1 MKSFLAYQAPHKEV
15 QVSLGNWRRTQNLD
29 LSGFIISDA
38 SAEKFWVFNPSQ
50 VCTLD
55 DLPNPSLAPMTL
67 PVISE
72 EDYLSQASILIDD
85 MPKNNIQKVVYSR
98 IKSFDFDPIF
108 FKRLFQ
114 LLCKTYPNN
123 FNYCLLNPETGFWMG
138 SSPEILIQG
147 SAGIFRGMALAGTL
161 PIQEDDSEWTQKEFE
176 EQKYVADYFS
186 LLVQKYGKLT
196 SLSERYVYKV
206 GPVKHLRNDF
216 EFHLNEDILRDFISE
231 LHPTPAVCGVPKDL
245 AKKCYQRHEKHQR
258 SLYTGIIGFV
268 EGKEIGLY
276 VNLRCLQI
284 FDDRVALYVGGGF
297 TKDSNPQKEWQ
308 ETERKADTLIN
319 LIKFD
324 V

>member
-1 MKSFLAYQAPHKEV
+1 MKSFLAYQAPQKEV
-15 QVSLGNWRRTQNLD
+15 HVSFGSWRRTQTLD

-38 SAEKFWVFNPSQ
+38 NAEKFWAFSPSQ
-50 VCTLD
+50 VCSLD
-55 DLPNPSLAPMTL
+55 DLPNPGLAPMTL
-67 PVISE
+67 PAISE

-85 MPKNNIQKVVYSR
+85 MPKYNIQKVVYSR

-108 FKRLFQ
+108 FKRVFQ
-114 LLCKTYPNN
+114 RLCKTYPNN

-147 SAGIFRGMALAGTL
+147 FDGNFRGMALAGTL
-161 PIQEDDSEWTQKEFE
+161 PIHEDDSQWTQKEFE

-186 LLVQKYGKLT
+186 LLVQKYGILT
-196 SLSERYVYKV
+196 NLSERYVYKV

-216 EFHLNEDILRDFISE
+216 EFHLKDDVLRNFISE

-245 AKKCYQRHEKHQR
+245 ANKYYQQHEKHQR

-276 VNLRCLQI
+276 VNLRCMQI
-284 FDDRVALYVGGGF
+284 FDNSVALYVGGGF